1 MNIAYRHSQHVPT
14 VMLSPRTIARPPV
27 PGASPPCRDTLA
39 GVRRVLVSLLC
50 LAACTAPPS
59 AVDTPSAPAK
69 ATPPAAPSIRPLDAH
84 AAGELSQAL
93 DTVAPEYRSTIAARG
108 LAELERGRLG
118 DPLVDA
124 LDALAA
130 ADPVSRSQLIAQ
142 GLDSP
147 DARAGWTQRCTTPF
161 EATMNSLA
169 TIAPADRTRFL
180 LDTCSAGLADLHRAD
195 AATAPDPMALL
206 LALVTLGALERA
218 GAVDPAERKAVT
230 ALFTPVPGDSPP
242 P

>member
-1 MNIAYRHSQHVPT
+1 MR
-14 VMLSPRTIARPPV
+14 L
-27 PGASPPCRDTLA
+27 
-39 GVRRVLVSLLC
+39 VLVSLLC
-50 LAACTAPPS
+50 LAACTAPPP
-59 AVDTPSAPAK
+59 AAQVPPAPIK
-69 ATPPAAPSIRPLDAH
+69 TPPPPAPSIRPLDGR
-84 AAGELSQAL
+84 AADELSQAL

-130 ADPVSRSQLIAQ
+130 ADPDKRSQLIAQ

-147 DARAGWTQRCTTPF
+147 DARSGWSQRCAAPF

-169 TIAPADRTRFL
+169 TIAPADRTRFI
-180 LDTCSAGLADLHRAD
+180 LDTCPAGLADLHRAD

-206 LALVTLGALERA
+206 LALVTLGALEHA
-218 GAVDPAERKAVT
+218 GPVDPAERKAIM
-230 ALFTPVPGDSPP
+230 ALFTPVPGDSPSP
-242 P
+242 